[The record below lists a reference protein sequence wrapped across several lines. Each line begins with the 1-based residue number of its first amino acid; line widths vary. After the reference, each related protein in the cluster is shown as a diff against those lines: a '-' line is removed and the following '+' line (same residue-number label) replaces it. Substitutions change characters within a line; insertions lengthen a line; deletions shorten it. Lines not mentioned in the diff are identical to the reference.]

1 MILGVIFKD
10 LINCFLAIGEGDLR
24 ILSYLLLKD
33 IFLGDFYFLLMF
45 YLVI

>member
-24 ILSYLLLKD
+24 TLSYLLLRD
-33 IFLGDFYFLLMF
+33 IFLEDFYFLL
-45 YLVI
+45 II